1 VCQQARD
8 VSNLSYVLDALAAV
22 ELQTDGCERGAILLG
37 PAEAQRAA
45 VGSTAYRWCGPDIEL
60 RQCNADAARE
70 RLGSEAYQRALDA
83 GYSLTLDD
91 AVELAGRLVRTG

>member
-1 VCQQARD
+1 MPADPRRQRVA
-8 VSNLSYVLDALAAV
+8 
-22 ELQTDGCERGAILLG
+22 TLLG
-37 PAEAQRAA
+37 AAEAQREA

-60 RQCNADAARE
+60 RQRNAHATRE
-70 RLGSEAYQRALDA
+70 RLGHQAYQRAFDA